1 MIADIIGGICFI
13 AFLVFIGAICCI
25 GMKYENSND
34 RYYGYTRKPKD
45 PFYWIS
51 TITYPRENDKNV

>member
-1 MIADIIGGICFI
+1 MIADIVGGICFI
-13 AFLVFIGAICCI
+13 AFLVFMGAICYI
-25 GMKYENSND
+25 GVKYSDSND

-45 PFYWIS
+45 PFYWTS

>member
-13 AFLVFIGAICCI
+13 AFLIFMGSICYI
-25 GMKYENSND
+25 SMKYSDSND

-45 PFYWIS
+45 PFYYTS

>member
-13 AFLVFIGAICCI
+13 AFLIFMGAICYI
-25 GMKYENSND
+25 GMKYSDND

-45 PFYWIS
+45 PFYYTS
-51 TITYPRENDKNV
+51 TITYPRDSDKE